1 MTEMTNQA
9 VTPAIHLILGAA
21 RSGKSRYA
29 EQQASLL
36 EQQSAATVV
45 YIATAQ
51 AHDGEMQQRI
61 DQHRDQRPAHWPTLE
76 EPLQLAACLQRAQQQ
91 YPGAPLLVD
100 CLTLWVTNCLLHSDP
115 DYWAREREAL
125 LALLPELQQP
135 LLLVS
140 NEVGWGIVPMGELS
154 RRFVDESGRL
164 HQAIAAQAQAVTLVV
179 AGIPVEVKR

>member
-1 MTEMTNQA
+1 MTQITSMA
-9 VTPAIHLILGAA
+9 ALPDIHFILGAA

-29 EQQASLL
+29 EQQAQLAEERSGLP
-36 EQQSAATVV
+36 VV

-51 AHDGEMQQRI
+51 ARDTEMDQRI
-61 DQHRDQRPAHWPTLE
+61 RHHRDQRPVHWLTLE
-76 EPLQLAACLQRAQQQ
+76 EPVQLAACLQQAQTQ
-91 YPGAPLLVD
+91 YPGSPLLVD
-100 CLTLWVTNCLLHSDP
+100 CLTLWVTNCLLHDDSEC
-115 DYWAREREAL
+115 WKRERQTFL
-125 LALLPELQQP
+125 NLLPQLQQP

-179 AGIPVEVKR
+179 AGIPMAVKR